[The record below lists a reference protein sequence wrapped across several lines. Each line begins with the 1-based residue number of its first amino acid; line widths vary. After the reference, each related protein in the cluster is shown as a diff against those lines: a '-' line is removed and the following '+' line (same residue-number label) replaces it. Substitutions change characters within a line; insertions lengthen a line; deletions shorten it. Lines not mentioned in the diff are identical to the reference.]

1 MQMLNPE
8 RSKAAAWQD
17 YFYCGLVLTLACLPV
32 QAANHCV
39 ILQYHHFSDE
49 TPEITSVSLEQFD
62 DHLEYLKD
70 HKFNVL
76 PLRQVVNALRN
87 NSELPD
93 RCVSLTVDDAYRSV
107 YQNAFPRLKK
117 LGWPLTVFVNTQGVD
132 RGVSAYMTWDQLREL
147 SKQGVMLE
155 NHGHG
160 HIHMIRKKNNESDQD
175 WLQRVSADLST
186 AQHRIT
192 EEIGIAPQLFAHPYG
207 EYNPATLE
215 VITQMG
221 LIGFGQQSGPAWPG
235 ADFGA
240 LPRFPMAANYA
251 SLQSFKTKV
260 NTLPLPVA
268 AAVPADPLVPL
279 RQWRPAVTLTLLPG
293 AYSKASIQC
302 YIAGSDDVEF
312 TWSTD
317 FPGQFTVSPNFDL
330 TPGRHRV
337 NCTMPSAE
345 KGRFHWYS
353 HNWFV
358 RNADG
363 SWYSEY

>member
-1 MQMLNPE
+1 
-8 RSKAAAWQD
+8 
-17 YFYCGLVLTLACLPV
+17 
-32 QAANHCV
+32 
-39 ILQYHHFSDE
+39 
-49 TPEITSVSLEQFD
+49 
-62 DHLEYLKD
+62 
-70 HKFNVL
+70 
-76 PLRQVVNALRN
+76 
-87 NSELPD
+87 
-93 RCVSLTVDDAYRSV
+93 
-107 YQNAFPRLKK
+107 
-117 LGWPLTVFVNTQGVD
+117 
-132 RGVSAYMTWDQLREL
+132 
-147 SKQGVMLE
+147 
-155 NHGHG
+155 
-160 HIHMIRKKNNESDQD
+160 MIRKNNNESDQD
-175 WLQRVSADLST
+175 WLQRVSDDIST
-186 AQHRIT
+186 AQQRIT

-207 EYNPATLE
+207 EYNPATLG
-215 VITQMG
+215 VITRMG
-221 LIGFGQQSGPAWPG
+221 LTGFGQQSGPAWPG
-235 ADFGA
+235 ADFAA

-251 SLQSFKTKV
+251 SMQSFKTKV

-268 AAVPADPLVPL
+268 AAVPANPLVPL

-293 AYSKASIQC
+293 AYSKAFIQC

-317 FPGQFTVSPNFDL
+317 LPDQFTVSPNFDL